1 MAKGKYQEWLKE
13 ENLILLKSWAIDGL
27 TDEQIAEQIGINR
40 KTLYEWK
47 KKYDPISDAL
57 KRGKKVFDAESV
69 QALHQAG
76 IGHYIEEVD
85 TDITIRDGVEIKRV
99 RKRKRWIPS
108 NVTALIFWLK
118 NRDPDNW
125 KDRKAVEEVVND
137 DKAIMRYIEL
147 LDDELLGDEEKN
159 Q

>member
-47 KKYDPISDAL
+47 KKYNPISDAL

-147 LDDELLGDEEKN
+147 LDDELLGDEEEN

>member
-1 MAKGKYQEWLKE
+1 MAKGKYQDWLKE
-13 ENLILLKSWAIDGL
+13 ENLTLLKSWAIKGL
-27 TDEQIAEQIGINR
+27 TDRQIADCIGIAES
-40 KTLYEWK
+40 TLYEWK
-47 KKYDPISDAL
+47 KKHSEISEAL
-57 KRGKKVFDAESV
+57 KKGKEVFDAESV
-69 QALHQAG
+69 EALHQAG
-76 IGHYIEEVD
+76 IGHYIEETD
-85 TDITIRDGVEIKRV
+85 TDITIRDGVEIKRI
-99 RKRKRWIPS
+99 RKRKRRIPS

-147 LDDELLGDEEKN
+147 LDDELIGDEEEN

>member
-1 MAKGKYQEWLKE
+1 MAKGKYHEWLKE

-27 TDEQIAEQIGINR
+27 TDEQIAEQMGIATS
-40 KTLYEWK
+40 TLYEWK
-47 KKYDPISDAL
+47 KKYSEISEAL
-57 KRGKKVFDAESV
+57 KKGKKVFDAESV

-85 TDITIRDGVEIKRV
+85 TDITIRNGEEIKRV
-99 RKRKRWIPS
+99 RKRKRRIPS

-125 KDRKAVEEVVND
+125 MDRKAKEFNLNASEGVKIID
-137 DKAIMRYIEL
+137 DI
-147 LDDELLGDEEKN
+147 G
-159 Q
+159 

>member
-1 MAKGKYQEWLKE
+1 MARGKYREWLKE
-13 ENLILLKSWAIDGL
+13 ENLTLLKSWAIKGL
-27 TDEQIAEQIGINR
+27 TDRQIADSMGIAES
-40 KTLYEWK
+40 TLYEWK
-47 KKYDPISDAL
+47 KKYSEISEAL
-57 KRGKKVFDAESV
+57 KKGKEVFDAESV
-69 QALHQAG
+69 EALHQAG

-85 TDITIRDGVEIKRV
+85 TDITIRDGMEIKRI

-147 LDDELLGDEEKN
+147 LDDELLGDEEEN

>member
-1 MAKGKYQEWLKE
+1 MAKGKYHEWLEE
-13 ENLILLKSWAIDGL
+13 ENLTLLKSWAIDGL
-27 TDEQIAEQIGINR
+27 TDEQIAKQIGIATS
-40 KTLYEWK
+40 TLYEWK
-47 KKYDPISDAL
+47 KKYSEISDAL
-57 KRGKKVFDAESV
+57 KKGKKVFDAESV

-76 IGHYIEEVD
+76 IGYYIEETD
-85 TDITIRDGVEIKRV
+85 TDITIRDGVEIKRI

-147 LDDELLGDEEKN
+147 LDDELLGDEEEN

>member
-1 MAKGKYQEWLKE
+1 MARGKYREWLEE

-27 TDEQIAEQIGINR
+27 TDEQIAKQIGIATS
-40 KTLYEWK
+40 TLYERK
-47 KKYDPISDAL
+47 NKFSEISEAL
-57 KRGKKVFDAESV
+57 KKGKKIFDAESV
-69 QALHQAG
+69 QALHKAG
-76 IGHYIEEVD
+76 IGHYVEEVD
-85 TDITIRDGVEIKRV
+85 TDITIRNGEEIKRI

-147 LDDELLGDEEKN
+147 LDEELISNEQEY

>member
-1 MAKGKYQEWLKE
+1 MAKGKYQEWLEE

-47 KKYDPISDAL
+47 RKYDPISDAL

-147 LDDELLGDEEKN
+147 LDDELLGDEEEN